1 MFQPSRAFPTLP
13 RISPGAHGGLGY
25 TGSVHSICLSIC
37 RDFDHPRCGCAWN
50 IAGGSSC
57 RHARYLVQHMRGA
70 RLAGWR
76 LEPASGGR
84 KPLDRVE
91 WSFKL
96 APYAGGEVLSFAPGR
111 KQVRRRVIIGAALYF
126 HGKYQTH
133 VAGQA
138 IIREGAPHDLN
149 LAAEVARLTQNLLAP
164 KLPATPSTTA
174 DGVRSRRQNEV
185 NLGVSMLPHL

>member
-1 MFQPSRAFPTLP
+1 MAVSALLAAFIPFVSVFAATSMTLGVDARGTLP
-13 RISPGAHGGLGY
+13 G
-25 TGSVHSICLSIC
+25 VHRADI
-37 RDFDHPRCGCAWN
+37 P
-50 IAGGSSC
+50 
-57 RHARYLVQHMRGA
+57 RYLVQHMRGA

-76 LEPASGGR
+76 FEPASGGR

-149 LAAEVARLTQNLLAP
+149 LAAEVARLTQNLSAP

-185 NLGVSMLPHL
+185 NLSVSMLPHL